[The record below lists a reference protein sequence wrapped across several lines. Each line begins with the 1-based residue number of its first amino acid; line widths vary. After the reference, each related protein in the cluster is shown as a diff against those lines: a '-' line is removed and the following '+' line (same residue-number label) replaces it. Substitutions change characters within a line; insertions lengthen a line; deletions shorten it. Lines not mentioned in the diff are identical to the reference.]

1 MQTTYKTIPDFA
13 TEDEGRDFWA
23 TQDSTE
29 YIDWDLVEAAVLP
42 KLKPTTKSISLRLP
56 ESMLNQLRLIAN
68 KRDVPYQSLIKL
80 FLTER
85 IEQELRLR

>member
-13 TEDEGRDFWA
+13 TEDEERDFWA

-29 YIDWDLVEAAVLP
+29 YIDWDHVESAVLP

-80 FLTER
+80 FLIER

>member
-13 TEDEGRDFWA
+13 TEDEERDFWA

-29 YIDWDLVEAAVLP
+29 YIDWDLVESAVLP